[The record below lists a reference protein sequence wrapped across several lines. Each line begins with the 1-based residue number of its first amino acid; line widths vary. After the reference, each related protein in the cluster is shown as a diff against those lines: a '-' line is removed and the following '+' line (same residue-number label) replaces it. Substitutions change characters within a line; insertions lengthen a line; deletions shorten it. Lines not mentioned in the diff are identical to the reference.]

1 MARDLDCSETP
12 VRQSMYGRT
21 YQDHP
26 TPPRELPSE
35 PAFYRHN
42 KRPDNAEIL
51 RRHEKDGKRPYEIA
65 RELGVSRGCIV
76 SAIRRAKDAR
86 ALKNT
91 SPSDARPSRPDRGA
105 SAPSHSTKV
114 HSGGGVAHSGKTLSR
129 AKANGGRKTAK
140 TARNYYATFGG
151 KSGDHERARQAAQQA
166 NTDAGTCAACHSAP
180 ASTSGLC
187 TTCDGLVQRA
197 SPAAA
202 YGAEP
207 GNLSRTSSGLEADNI
222 VTAEP
227 EAA

>member
-1 MARDLDCSETP
+1 
-12 VRQSMYGRT
+12 
-21 YQDHP
+21 
-26 TPPRELPSE
+26 
-35 PAFYRHN
+35 
-42 KRPDNAEIL
+42 
-51 RRHEKDGKRPYEIA
+51 
-65 RELGVSRGCIV
+65 
-76 SAIRRAKDAR
+76 
-86 ALKNT
+86 
-91 SPSDARPSRPDRGA
+91 
-105 SAPSHSTKV
+105 
-114 HSGGGVAHSGKTLSR
+114 VAHSGKTLSR

-151 KSGDHERARQAAQQA
+151 KNGDHERARQAAQQA

-180 ASTSGLC
+180 ASTNGLC

-197 SPAAA
+197 KPAAA